1 MALHTLLLKRGRP
14 RPRVAR
20 DALAVS
26 RPEPR
31 SSLANS
37 SASRGQ
43 QTRRE
48 YYRRQARSLRI
59 ERNEARKREKQ
70 PDAQQPQIRAVVQL
84 LNTVLETV

>member
-1 MALHTLLLKRGRP
+1 MALNTLLLKRGRP

-26 RPEPR
+26 SREPR
-31 SSLANS
+31 STLANS

-43 QTRRE
+43 QTPRE
-48 YYRRQARSLRI
+48 YHRRQARTLRM

-70 PDAQQPQIRAVVQL
+70 LDAQQSQIRSVVKL
-84 LNTVLETV
+84 LNTVLEPV